1 MNWFKKI
8 MYGRYGGD
16 DLSKALLVLSFILI
30 VIAGFLP
37 KSLSS
42 LVAIGYIP
50 TLVCIFRIFS
60 RNIFKRRQENYKY
73 LKIKN
78 YVVIWSKQKLN
89 RLKDSKTHKY
99 FTCPDCKQKLRV
111 PRGRGK
117 LTVTCP
123 KCKKSFKGKSQ
134 NKAKKQNKK

>member
-1 MNWFKKI
+1 MNWLKKF

-30 VIAGFLP
+30 IMAGFLP
-37 KSLSS
+37 RSLSS
-42 LVAIGYIP
+42 LVVIGYIP
-50 TLVCIFRIFS
+50 TLACIFRIFS

-78 YVVIWSKQKLN
+78 SVVIWSKQKLN
-89 RLKDSKTHKY
+89 RVKDSKTHKY

-111 PRGRGK
+111 PRGQGK
-117 LTVTCP
+117 ISVTCP
-123 KCKKSFKGKSQ
+123 KCKKLF
-134 NKAKKQNKK
+134 KAKS

>member
-1 MNWFKKI
+1 MNWFKKV

-16 DLSKALLVLSFILI
+16 DLSKALIVLSFILI
-30 VIAGFLP
+30 IIAGFLP
-37 KSLSS
+37 RSLSS

-60 RNIFKRRQENYKY
+60 RNIFKRRQENHKY

-78 YVVIWSKQKLN
+78 SVVIWSKQKLN
-89 RLKDSKTHKY
+89 RAKDSKTHKY

-111 PRGRGK
+111 PRGKGK
-117 LTVTCP
+117 ISVTCP
-123 KCKKSFKGKSQ
+123 KCKKTFKGKS
-134 NKAKKQNKK
+134 